1 MSSYYLVEISVFG
14 VLASFLSLC
23 MQFKHLL
30 GILLSL
36 EMMTMNVFVLLY
48 TLGTLVNYSGFL
60 ALILITLSVCEASL
74 GLSVLVSMIRAC
86 GNDYVFSLCSQK
98 C

>member
-1 MSSYYLVEISVFG
+1 MSSYYLMQISVIG
-14 VLASFLSLC
+14 VLVSFLSLC

-36 EMMTMNVFVLLY
+36 EMMTMNVFVFLY
-48 TLGTLVNYSGFL
+48 ALGSLVNYTSFL
-60 ALILITLSVCEASL
+60 ALILITLSACEASL